1 MPLYKLLPIIEWDT
15 FIYILGFIQLIM
27 VQNKYTFGQP
37 SIMKAIE
44 PGQKATLKF
53 LDLPK
58 LVETEWGEKFSVD
71 ILLLTHPLYSI
82 TSSKG
87 IKMSWQTNAKVLKD
101 IVALLE
107 DGNKEF
113 RKDYTELE
121 WELSVADDGSYWLN
135 A

>member
-1 MPLYKLLPIIEWDT
+1 MGRTLWYLYWDL
-15 FIYILGFIQLIM
+15 FQLIM

-44 PGQKATLKF
+44 PGQKAMIKF
-53 LDLPK
+53 LEQPK
-58 LVETEWGEKFSVD
+58 AVDTEWGSKLSVD
-71 ILLLTHPLYSI
+71 ILLLSHPLYSI

-87 IKMSWQTNAKVLKD
+87 IKMSWQTSAKVLKD

-107 DGNKEF
+107 EGNKEF
-113 RKDYTELE
+113 LVDYKEMT

>member
-1 MPLYKLLPIIEWDT
+1 MSRTLLH
-15 FIYILGFIQLIM
+15 IYYNLFRLIM

-37 SIMKAIE
+37 SLMKAIE
-44 PGQKATLKF
+44 PGQKAELKF
-53 LDLPK
+53 LGKPK
-58 LVETEWGEKFSVD
+58 VVDTEWGEKFSVD
-71 ILLLTHPLYSI
+71 ILLLSHPLYSI

-107 DGNKEF
+107 EGNKEF
-113 RKDYTELE
+113 LVDYKEMT

>member
-1 MPLYKLLPIIEWDT
+1 MSRTLWYIYWDLFQT
-15 FIYILGFIQLIM
+15 IM
-27 VQNKYTFGQP
+27 AENKYSFGTP

-44 PGQKATLKF
+44 PGQKAELKF
-53 LDLPK
+53 LSKPK
-58 LVETEWGEKFSVD
+58 IVETEWGEKFSVD
-71 ILLLTHPLYSI
+71 ILLLSHPLYSI

-87 IKMSWQTNAKVLKD
+87 IKMSWQTNAKVLRD

-107 DGNKEF
+107 EGNKEF
-113 RKDYTELE
+113 LVDYKEMT